1 MTQIKGLLVGILVLL
16 GIAPLFA
23 QLEFSLEVRPRS
35 EYRHGFK
42 ALANENQEA
51 AFFTDQRTRLTSM
64 FTDDRIDLKISI
76 QDIRVWGNQ
85 PQLVIGDGNLTS
97 VHEAWAKV
105 KLDNKLGLK
114 VGRQEIAYD
123 DERIFGAVGWA
134 QQARSH
140 DAALLTYQDSS
151 FTAHL
156 GLAFNQNSARLIS
169 TLYTINNYKAM
180 QYLWL
185 HKDWANANLSL
196 LFLNNGRQVLDGQGA
211 AVGTN
216 FSQTLGG
223 RFGFKLN
230 KIGVNTAFYYQGGT
244 QANLQA
250 TEISAYYAGLDVNI
264 PFAKGQKFTLGGEIL
279 SGNDQ
284 IAGDQKRNNA
294 FSPFY
299 GTNHKFNGLMDYF
312 FVGNHANSVGL
323 NDYFVKWGMKKA
335 KFNTGV
341 HLHLFTANGTMMDAV
356 GNDLSAHLGTE
367 VDFVFGFP
375 VTENVKVSGG
385 YSQMFGTNSLIAL
398 RNTGSLDATSNWF
411 WTMITIKPSFKVSK
425 IGY

>member
-1 MTQIKGLLVGILVLL
+1 MTQIKSILIAVFLLLNMSSVL
-16 GIAPLFA
+16 A
-23 QLEFSLEVRPRS
+23 QLNFSLEVRPRS

-42 ALANENQEA
+42 ALANEGQEA
-51 AFFTDQRTRLTSM
+51 AFFIDQRTRFNTM
-64 FTDDRIDLKISI
+64 FTEDAIDLKISL
-76 QDIRVWGNQ
+76 QDVRVWGNQ

-105 KLDNKLGLK
+105 KFADKLAIK

-140 DAALLTYQDSS
+140 DAALLMYQDSS
-151 FTAHL
+151 FKAHL

-185 HKDWANANLSL
+185 HKDWNNAKFSL
-196 LFLNNGRQVLDGQGA
+196 LFLNNGRQVLDGQGN

-223 RFGFKLN
+223 KFDLKGS
-230 KIGVNTAFYYQGGT
+230 KIGVNTAFYYQTGQ

-250 TEISAYYAGLDVNI
+250 TEISAYYANLDLNL
-264 PFAKGQKFTLGGEIL
+264 FLAKGHKLTFGGEIL
-279 SGNDQ
+279 SGNNQ
-284 IAGDQKRNNA
+284 ATGDLETNRA

-312 FVGNHANSVGL
+312 YVGNHANSVGL
-323 NDYFVKWGMKKA
+323 NDYYVKWGMKKK
-335 KFNTGV
+335 KFNTGL
-341 HLHLFTANGTMMDAV
+341 HLHLFNADGVM
-356 GNDLSAHLGTE
+356 NDSSGEKLSSHLGTE

-375 VTENVKVSGG
+375 VTKNVKVSGG
-385 YSQMFGTNSLIAL
+385 YSQMFGTNSLVAL
-398 RNTGSLDATSNWF
+398 RNTGSLDATSNWC
-411 WTMITIKPSFKVSK
+411 WMMITINPSFKVSR